1 MLSERDAVVRQSSVL
16 LSSAASDQRLMKA
29 LQDIDDLT
37 KKLKVNEH
45 KHSSQVWRHQYFEQ
59 VNKETPSSLSVLTS
73 DLQY

>member
-45 KHSSQVWRHQYFEQ
+45 KHSSQV
-59 VNKETPSSLSVLTS
+59 
-73 DLQY
+73 